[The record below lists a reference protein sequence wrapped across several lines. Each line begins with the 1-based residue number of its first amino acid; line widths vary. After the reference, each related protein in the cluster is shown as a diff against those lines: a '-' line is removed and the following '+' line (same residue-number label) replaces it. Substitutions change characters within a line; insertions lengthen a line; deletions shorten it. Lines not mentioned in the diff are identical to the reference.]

1 MTHARRLLVCL
12 AGGVALAAA
21 GPAGAARGTDYKV
34 IAEALY
40 PEGPVIVDGALWYA
54 EMTGDRVTRI
64 AGEERTV
71 FEMPAGC
78 GPTAVARYGETRL
91 VVLCHRSGGL
101 KILSREGV
109 LVGAIDEDIDG
120 APLTY
125 PNDAYEDRR
134 GGVYFSSSGPFNARA
149 QPAGRVMHL
158 RADGT
163 VHTVAQDIV
172 YANGVFV
179 TSDAVLL
186 VSEHIGHRILRY
198 RIRDDGALEALSDLA
213 DATALGLAPHGDP
226 LVGPDGIEMATDG
239 RVFVAI
245 YGAGKALVLTAQGA
259 VVAEITV
266 PFRFLTNIVL
276 DQARR
281 RAILTGATSNTVWP
295 YAGAVIEVALP

>member
-1 MTHARRLLVCL
+1 MTYSRRRLAWL
-12 AGGVALAAA
+12 ACGVALAAA
-21 GPAGAARGTDYKV
+21 CAGPARGTDYSI
-34 IAEALY
+34 IAEAQY
-40 PEGPVIVDGALWYA
+40 PEGPVIIGAALWYA

-64 AGEERTV
+64 AGEARTV
-71 FEMPAGC
+71 VEMPAGC
-78 GPTAVARYGETRL
+78 GPTAIARYGETRL

-109 LVGAIDEDIDG
+109 VVGAIDEDIDG

-134 GGVYFSSSGPFNARA
+134 GGVYFTSSGAFTARA
-149 QPAGRVMHL
+149 RPAGRVMHL

-163 VHTVAQDIV
+163 VRTVARDIV

-179 TSDAVLL
+179 TSDGVLL

-198 RIRDDGALEALSDLA
+198 RIGDDGALEALGDLA
-213 DATALGLAPHGDP
+213 DATALGLAPQDDP
-226 LVGPDGIEMATDG
+226 LVGPDGIEVANDG

-245 YGAGKALVLTAQGA
+245 YGAGKALVLSARGA

-276 DQARR
+276 DEARG
-281 RAILTGATSNTVWP
+281 RAILTGATSNTVLP